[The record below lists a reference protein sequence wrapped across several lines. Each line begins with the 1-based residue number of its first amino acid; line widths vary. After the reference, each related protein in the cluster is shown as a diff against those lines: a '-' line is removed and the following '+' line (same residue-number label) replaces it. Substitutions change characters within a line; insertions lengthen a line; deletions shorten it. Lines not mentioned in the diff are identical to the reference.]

1 MPLSTKMRK
10 SSPLHGFWPLLLC
23 FQPLWWRLI
32 QLLQNVALTNI
43 ASGFAI
49 STDDATWI
57 LTTYLVANGIIL
69 PTTSWFSNMFG
80 RKKFLIICSIV
91 FTFGSLL
98 CGMSTSFSM
107 MLIARIIQ
115 GLGGGALFPIAQTM
129 LLESFPHSKRV
140 QLWLYLE
147 LQLWLLL

>member
-1 MPLSTKMRK
+1 VTGIKKNMLQNKEKYASKHEDEKIK
-10 SSPLHGFWPLLLC
+10 SSTWILAFVVMLPTFMVALNTTVA
-23 FQPLWWRLI
+23 
-32 QLLQNVALTNI
+32 NVALTNI

-129 LLESFPHSKRV
+129 LLESFYH
-140 QLWLYLE
+140 
-147 LQLWLLL
+147 